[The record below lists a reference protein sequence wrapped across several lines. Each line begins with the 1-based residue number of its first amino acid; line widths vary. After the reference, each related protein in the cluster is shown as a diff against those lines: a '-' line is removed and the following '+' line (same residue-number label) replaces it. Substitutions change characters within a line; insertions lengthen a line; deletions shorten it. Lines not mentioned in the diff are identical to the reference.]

1 MEMNKKTPADRLNY
15 SGDLGPVVDRLCGAY
30 GIGKPAGYYVI
41 EMGYEDCN
49 VAIEASGGKYV
60 AKIFSKERTP
70 VIILRYGTIMKK
82 AIDAGVNHPFLEKT
96 SDGGVVYMDS
106 AANGISMV
114 LMKFIEGKT
123 FLDMGRCP
131 DDSERRAIIKQA
143 AKIDRIDHHP
153 AYLSDSWAIP
163 NIHRTFQKVRKFIQ
177 ADDLKLVERVLAQ
190 YDAIPAGSLPCCF
203 VHGDFTKAN
212 IIKGDDGKMYILD
225 FSVSNWQPRI
235 QEISVILANLLY
247 DKNDSLSLRD
257 KAELVSDEYSGFNP
271 LTQEERKYVYPYALA
286 GIAMEFMGAH
296 QEKYING
303 NDSEETGYWLDLGRN
318 GLKKELSD
326 G

>member
-1 MEMNKKTPADRLNY
+1 MSIKMNKKTPVDRLNY
-15 SGDLGPVVDRLCGAY
+15 SGDLGLVVDRLCRAY
-30 GIGKPAGYYVI
+30 KIGTPENYYVI

-49 VAIEASGGKYV
+49 VAVEASRGKYV

-70 VIILRYGTIMKK
+70 EVISRYSTIMEK
-82 AIDAGVNHPFLEKT
+82 AIEAGVNHPFLEKT
-96 SDGGVVYMDS
+96 DDGGVVYVDGM
-106 AANGISMV
+106 ANGISMV

-131 DDSERRAIIKQA
+131 NNDELQAIIEQA
-143 AKIDRIDHHP
+143 AKINRIDHHP
-153 AYLSDSWAIP
+153 SFLFDSWAIP
-163 NIHRTFQKVRKFIQ
+163 NIHKTFQKVRKFIQ
-177 ADDLKLVERVLAQ
+177 AEDLELVKKVLDQ
-190 YDAIPAGSLPCCF
+190 YDAIPLGNLPCCF

-212 IIKGDDGKMYILD
+212 VIKGDDGKMYIID

-247 DKNDSLSLRD
+247 DKDYSISLRE
-257 KAELVSDEYSGFNP
+257 KAELVSGEYSKYDS
-271 LTQEERKYVYPYALA
+271 LTSEERKYVYPYTLA

-303 NDSEETGYWLDLGRN
+303 NDSDETEFWINLGRD
-318 GLKKELSD
+318 GLKKEF
-326 G
+326 